1 MQEDSLPSEPP
12 GKPVR
17 VINFTQL
24 CSSRKL
30 NIILLNKTYRAIS
43 GIILNNS
50 KYQTKYCQEY
60 RLCLIEADTYSL
72 KFVKY
77 NISLK
82 TPPPSPGVLNG
93 LRGGQ
98 GSFLVKA
105 IARNQKP
112 GLCLSSTTSQLCG
125 PEQESCFQ
133 SQVRIKWDKV
143 CESALH
149 LVDAQKTVVPSR
161 ILKKAK

>member
-1 MQEDSLPSEPP
+1 MFDRGRYIFPKVCKVQYFPKDTTTIP
-12 GKPVR
+12 R
-17 VINFTQL
+17 
-24 CSSRKL
+24 
-30 NIILLNKTYRAIS
+30 
-43 GIILNNS
+43 GIKWS
-50 KYQTKYCQEY
+50 K
-60 RLCLIEADTYSL
+60 R
-72 KFVKY
+72 
-77 NISLK
+77 
-82 TPPPSPGVLNG
+82 
-93 LRGGQ
+93 GQ

-133 SQVRIKWDKV
+133 SQVRINWDKV